1 MTNLIEA
8 FKREAGRFEEFR
20 NSLEELKKVVRS
32 CQHAEGEIGELIEK
46 SLGISPTSLFLFVR
60 NLMLKA
66 LEGDGDFA
74 SKASGILEFWEE
86 HIMAAGH
93 VKTRLLR
100 EMREDHKLVAGL
112 LETAERLDIPDPPPS
127 SLSKALDLEVE
138 LPLGEGL
145 RLVRLREL
153 SLHPEEG
160 RLTLSCEGGKQLEVR
175 VHEISDLPLLLPV
188 FEEAKELM
196 REAVGI
202 YREYL
207 SRLEEYK
214 GGLISN
220 HSRKILMGDL

>member
-1 MTNLIEA
+1 MTDLIEA
-8 FKREAGRFEEFR
+8 FKREEGRFEEFR
-20 NSLEELKKVVRS
+20 NGLEELKKVVRS
-32 CQHAEGEIGELIEK
+32 CQHVEGEIGELIEK

-66 LEGDGDFA
+66 LQGEYFA
-74 SKASGILEFWEE
+74 PHAPEILEFWEE
-86 HIMAAGH
+86 HIRTAGH

-100 EMREDHKLVAGL
+100 GIREDHKLVARL

-127 SLSKALDLEVE
+127 SFSKALDLEVE

-145 RLVRLREL
+145 RLVRLRGL

-188 FEEAKELM
+188 FEQVRELV

-207 SRLEEYK
+207 SRLDEYK
-214 GGLISN
+214 GRLISN

>member
-8 FKREAGRFEEFR
+8 FKREAGRFEELR
-20 NSLEELKKVVRS
+20 NGLEELKGVVRS
-32 CQHAEGEIGELIEK
+32 CQHVEGEIGELIEK
-46 SLGISPTSLFLFVR
+46 SLGISPASLFLFVR
-60 NLMLKA
+60 DLMLKA
-66 LEGDGDFA
+66 LQGDSDFA
-74 SKASGILEFWEE
+74 SKASEILEFWEE
-86 HIMAAGH
+86 HIRSAGH
-93 VKTRLLR
+93 VKTHLLR
-100 EMREDHKLVAGL
+100 GIKEGHKLVTRL
-112 LETAERLDIPDPPPS
+112 LETAERLDIPNPPPS

-160 RLTLSCEGGKQLEVR
+160 RLTLSCEGAKQLEVR
-175 VHEISDLPLLLPV
+175 VHEISDLPLLLPI
-188 FEEAKELM
+188 FEQAKELM

-207 SRLEEYK
+207 SKLEEYK
-214 GGLISN
+214 GRLISN